1 MLQGLYLRHVAARDR
16 LQPGGRPALRPPRPA
31 GADRMS
37 AASHDAAEVTRRI
50 HGEGGGMAGARAA
63 RARRAHAHAPRA
75 DRLRAAGGVPDHGA
89 VRAVPRAAGPERG
102 SSFSTSAAQNL
113 ASPSS
118 AHLLGTDESGRDV
131 LSELLYAARISL
143 SVGLAAALISTILGA
158 IIGIVAGYFGGWV
171 DRILMA
177 IDDWVLVIPFIPTAI
192 VIASLLGRRRADS
205 WPLGRES
212 VLVLVIGAL
221 GWAGTSRIVRSQVLT
236 LKERDYV
243 QRARVLGSS
252 DRTIMARH
260 ILPGVLPLVLAN
272 AVLYISISVL
282 AETTLA
288 FLGLGDPQN
297 FSWGQMLNSAYDSGA
312 MTQAKWA
319 YFIPPGL
326 CVTLLAMALQP
337 RRLRARGDRQP
348 DAAGARMSATAVKSD
363 VAARRA
369 RPARGLPRAG
379 PLRADRGRRQ
389 LHAAP
394 RRGARARRRV
404 GLRQDHDG
412 ARAARTAAERPRGAR
427 AARSRSTPRAAS
439 CCCTGARPRA
449 GATCAGG
456 PPRWSSRAP

>member
-1 MLQGLYLRHVAARDR
+1 
-16 LQPGGRPALRPPRPA
+16 
-31 GADRMS
+31 MS
-37 AASHDAAEVTRRI
+37 VVSNDAAEVARRI
-50 HGEGGGMAGARAA
+50 HGEGSGVGA
-63 RARRAHAHAPRA
+63 RARRALAALTRTRRGQIGFALLALFLIIAVFGPFLAPQ
-75 DRLRAAGGVPDHGA
+75 DPNAA
-89 VRAVPRAAGPERG
+89 

-118 AHLLGTDESGRDV
+118 AHVLGTDEQGRDV
-131 LSELLYAARISL
+131 LSEVLYAARISL
-143 SVGLAAALISTILGA
+143 SVGLAAALISTLLGA
-158 IIGIVAGYFGGWV
+158 LIGIVAGYFGGWV

-177 IDDWVLVIPFIPTAI
+177 VDDWVLVIPFIPTAI
-192 VIASLLGRRRADS
+192 VIASLLGRRADN

-272 AVLYISISVL
+272 AVLYISVSVL

-297 FSWGQMLNSAYDSGA
+297 FSWGQMLNSAYESGA

-326 CVTLLAMALQP
+326 CVTLLAMAFSLVGYGLEEIVNP
-337 RRLRARGDRQP
+337 TRRERA
-348 DAAGARMSATAVKSD
+348 
-363 VAARRA
+363 
-369 RPARGLPRAG
+369 
-379 PLRADRGRRQ
+379 
-389 LHAAP
+389 
-394 RRGARARRRV
+394 
-404 GLRQDHDG
+404 
-412 ARAARTAAERPRGAR
+412 
-427 AARSRSTPRAAS
+427 
-439 CCCTGARPRA
+439 
-449 GATCAGG
+449 
-456 PPRWSSRAP
+456 

>member
-1 MLQGLYLRHVAARDR
+1 
-16 LQPGGRPALRPPRPA
+16 
-31 GADRMS
+31 MS
-37 AASHDAAEVTRRI
+37 AATHDAGDVTRRI
-50 HGEGGGMAGARAA
+50 REGGGTAGG
-63 RARRAHAHAPRA
+63 ARRAFAALTRTRRGQVGLGLLLVFVIMAVFGPLLAPQ
-75 DRLRAAGGVPDHGA
+75 DPNAA
-89 VRAVPRAAGPERG
+89 
-102 SSFSTSAAQNL
+102 SSFSTSGAQNL

-143 SVGLAAALISTILGA
+143 SVGLAAALISSILGA

-192 VIASLLGRRRADS
+192 VIASLLGRKADS

-212 VLVLVIGAL
+212 VLILVIGAL

-272 AVLYISISVL
+272 AVLYVSISVL
-282 AETTLA
+282 AETTLS

-297 FSWGQMLNSAYDSGA
+297 FSWGQMLNGAYGSGA
-312 MTQAKWA
+312 MTQGKWA

-326 CVTLLAMALQP
+326 CVTLLAMSFSLVGYALEEIVNP
-337 RRLRARGDRQP
+337 TRRERA
-348 DAAGARMSATAVKSD
+348 
-363 VAARRA
+363 
-369 RPARGLPRAG
+369 
-379 PLRADRGRRQ
+379 
-389 LHAAP
+389 
-394 RRGARARRRV
+394 
-404 GLRQDHDG
+404 
-412 ARAARTAAERPRGAR
+412 
-427 AARSRSTPRAAS
+427 
-439 CCCTGARPRA
+439 
-449 GATCAGG
+449 
-456 PPRWSSRAP
+456 